1 MRTFKAKVLQPQ
13 TAWESVVSNAY
24 HASMSAAGR
33 DGIREM
39 QNRDHQVEAAPQ
51 PQRGRDASF
60 YIGEYQR
67 LTADAKARVGSFQQF
82 IKQRQA
88 GRVDAHGKPT
98 A

>member
-1 MRTFKAKVLQPQ
+1 MRTLKQKILAPQ
-13 TAWESVVSNAY
+13 TPWESVVSNAY
-24 HASMSAAGR
+24 HMSFASVGR

-39 QNRDHQVEAAPQ
+39 QQRDHQVEAAPQ